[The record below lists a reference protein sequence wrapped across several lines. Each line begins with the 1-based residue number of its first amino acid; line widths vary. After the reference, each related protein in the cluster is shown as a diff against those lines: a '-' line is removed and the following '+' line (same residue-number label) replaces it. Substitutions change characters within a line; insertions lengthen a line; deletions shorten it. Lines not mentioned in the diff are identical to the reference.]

1 LAALVGLLSERQM
14 EQLFQFLWGVGVNS
28 PYPVKC
34 YYPPVNSGAADWKD
48 YFVTNFLNLPDHYH
62 NGGIWPFIGA
72 LWVRFLARIGRTEL
86 AHQELNALAEVCRLG
101 LYGEWEFNE
110 WLHGQTGRPMGKAH
124 QAWSSAGYI
133 AAYQALYHDTVPID
147 IQPLTV
153 EMFDPPAE

>member
-1 LAALVGLLSERQM
+1 M

-72 LWVRFLARIGRTEL
+72 LWVRFLARIGRIEL
-86 AHQELNALAEVCRLG
+86 AHQELNALAEACRLG

-133 AAYQALYHDTVPID
+133 AAYQALYHDAAPVD
-147 IQPLTV
+147 IQPLSV